1 MFTFNTL
8 YLDSSKE
15 SNCTMSSALDVTLR
29 GKYQKKL
36 SCKCADLTCRSTSI
50 FGAIYWSHE
59 TTYLIKVKTLTGV
72 RSARRQ
78 AKAPYDK
85 VKQKM
90 YY

>member
-1 MFTFNTL
+1 MEQCHQFNI
-8 YLDSSKE
+8 S
-15 SNCTMSSALDVTLR
+15 DVTLR

-72 RSARRQ
+72 RSAGRQ

-85 VKQKM
+85 MKQKM